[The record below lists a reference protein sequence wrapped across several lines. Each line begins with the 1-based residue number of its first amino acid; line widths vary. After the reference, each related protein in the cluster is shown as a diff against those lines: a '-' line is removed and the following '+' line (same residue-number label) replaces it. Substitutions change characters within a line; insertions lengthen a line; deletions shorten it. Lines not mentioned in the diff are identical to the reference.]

1 MPVQTFARQPST
13 KKPNTT
19 DDQPYNE
26 AAKDQV
32 SIMELEAV
40 ILRVHIDQSG
50 VAAIRLAA
58 VVDRLKVEPST
69 GKRKSP

>member
-1 MPVQTFARQPST
+1 MKEVQYQG
-13 KKPNTT
+13 
-19 DDQPYNE
+19 DQPYDE

-40 ILRVHIDQSG
+40 ILRVDIDQSG

-58 VVDRLKVEPST
+58 VADRLKGRT
-69 GKRKSP
+69 HY